1 MLVES
6 SGSTLQLA
14 DTVWV
19 DAREVAALA
28 HDLLQ
33 GGQISERLPTTLL
46 ALDLLPGW
54 YDDWVIVEQ
63 ERMRQLRLHAL
74 EELCSRLT
82 SEGRYGEAIDAGLCC
97 VSGDP
102 LRESAHKKLI
112 LAHAAEGNRSEA
124 IRQYERYRE
133 VLGRELGIEPSPDLK
148 RLVDAPGGNGS
159 DGPLDQSAHLS

>member
-1 MLVES
+1 MLLES
-6 SGSTLQLA
+6 SGSTLRLA
-14 DTVWV
+14 DAVWV

-33 GGQISERLPTTLL
+33 GGQISEQLPTTLL

-54 YDDWVIVEQ
+54 YDEWVVVEQ

-112 LAHAAEGNRSEA
+112 LAHEAEGNRSEA
-124 IRQYERYRE
+124 IRQYERYRD
-133 VLGRELGIEPSPDLK
+133 VLTRELGIEPSPDLK
-148 RLVDAPGGNGS
+148 RLVDVPGRNGS
-159 DGPLDQSAHLS
+159 DGSMD